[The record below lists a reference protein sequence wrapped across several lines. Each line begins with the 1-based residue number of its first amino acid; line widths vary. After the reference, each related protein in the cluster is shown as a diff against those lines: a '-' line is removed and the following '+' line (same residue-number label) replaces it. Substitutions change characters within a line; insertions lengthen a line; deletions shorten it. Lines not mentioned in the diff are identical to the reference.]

1 MEMRIWRGGSGC
13 LPGAGMATKQHPV
26 ATAPQ
31 PAPCAGPL
39 GWQEGILGI
48 IKRILGVTSHPR
60 RWMRLDHPLERLS
73 LPFLPSIRLC
83 LGKDRECGTR
93 MVPIPRQELLAQQSR
108 CVTLVAGAGSL
119 PCQTL
124 PAPSW
129 ILIPE
134 GLELIFIYQRLLMR
148 PPSDAPALR
157 RSG

>member
-1 MEMRIWRGGSGC
+1 
-13 LPGAGMATKQHPV
+13 MAVEQHP
-26 ATAPQ
+26 AAAAPQ

-39 GWQEGILGI
+39 GWREGILGI
-48 IKRILGVTSHPR
+48 ITGILGVPSLCREVDGAGSSFGKALTAFPALDPALPGKRQGMWR
-60 RWMRLDHPLERLS
+60 RDGADSTPG
-73 LPFLPSIRLC
+73 IA
-83 LGKDRECGTR
+83 
-93 MVPIPRQELLAQQSR
+93 ELLAQQSR
-108 CVTLVAGAGSL
+108 CVTLVAGAESL

-157 RSG
+157 RSR